1 MRVMGQH
8 PMPLK
13 GFREYLRVVRALLNG
28 EAVDYTFGGVTRE
41 ITFLHRDHQLRP
53 PDAQGSR

>member
-13 GFREYLRVVRALLNG
+13 EFREYLRVVRTLL
-28 EAVDYTFGGVTRE
+28 ERLQRRRPRE
-41 ITFLHRDHQLRP
+41 
-53 PDAQGSR
+53 